1 MLNDKAIQITNAVFG
16 NGTKDSDKIGKG
28 VSRQYG
34 KGAEGFNVS
43 SCQFA
48 LHYFWETPST
58 LQGFMRNLSECTK
71 LNGYF
76 IGTAYDGKEI
86 FKLLKKKGPGENVQ
100 IIDDGKKIWEIVKG
114 YNSETFEDDSSCIGY
129 RIDVYQESINQLL
142 PEFLI
147 NFDYLNR
154 IMELYGFK
162 LVDRDEAQN
171 LGLPE
176 ASGLFSELFMTM
188 IEEIKRNKYKENDLG
203 NATKMTEFEKKISF
217 LNRYFVYKKIRHV
230 NEEKIEIELG
240 EYQDEE
246 RVMNQAI
253 SKASVEKSKANVE
266 KSKANVEQKT
276 VSKIRKL
283 NTKLV
288 LVPATEA
295 LEEKEVK
302 ETKKR
307 IKKAVVVADLANIV
321 LDINTSKE
329 NKEIPENPQKPEET
343 KKPRKITKKATKLI
357 IEDEDE

>member
-1 MLNDKAIQITNAVFG
+1 
-16 NGTKDSDKIGKG
+16 
-28 VSRQYG
+28 
-34 KGAEGFNVS
+34 
-43 SCQFA
+43 
-48 LHYFWETPST
+48 
-58 LQGFMRNLSECTK
+58 MRNLSECTK

-86 FKLLKKKGPGENVQ
+86 FKLLKNTPPGES
-100 IIDDGKKIWEIVKG
+100 IKFIDDDKKICEIVKG
-114 YNSETFEDDSSCIGY
+114 YKSETFEDDSSCIGY
-129 RIDVYQESINQLL
+129 RIDVCQESINQLL

-154 IMELYGFK
+154 IMEDYGFK

-171 LGLPE
+171 LGLPQG
-176 ASGLFSELFMTM
+176 SGLFSELFMTM
-188 IEEIKRNKYKENDLG
+188 LEEIKRNKYKENDLG

-217 LNRYFVYKKIRHV
+217 LNRYFVYKKVRHV

-246 RVMNQAI
+246 RVMNQTNAKSDIGAEKESKKPI
-253 SKASVEKSKANVE
+253 SSSKKSV
-266 KSKANVEQKT
+266 

-307 IKKAVVVADLANIV
+307 TKKAVAVADLSNLV
-321 LDINTSKE
+321 LDINTSKANTE
-329 NKEIPENPQKPEET
+329 KPAEETKEKET

-357 IEDEDE
+357 IEGDDE

>member
-1 MLNDKAIQITNAVFG
+1 M
-16 NGTKDSDKIGKG
+16 
-28 VSRQYG
+28 
-34 KGAEGFNVS
+34 
-43 SCQFA
+43 
-48 LHYFWETPST
+48 
-58 LQGFMRNLSECTK
+58 
-71 LNGYF
+71 
-76 IGTAYDGKEI
+76 
-86 FKLLKKKGPGENVQ
+86 LKKKGPSENVQ
-100 IIDDGKKIWEIVKG
+100 IIDNGKKIWEIVKG
-114 YNSETFEDDSSCIGY
+114 YKSETFEDDSSSIGY

-162 LVDRDEAQN
+162 LIDRDEAQN

-176 ASGLFSELFMTM
+176 GTGLFSELFMTM

-203 NATKMTEFEKKISF
+203 DAPKMTEFEKKISF

-253 SKASVEKSKANVE
+253 SKSEPSAEKESKSISKKSV
-266 KSKANVEQKT
+266 T
-276 VSKIRKL
+276 KIRKL

-307 IKKAVVVADLANIV
+307 TKKASVVADLSNLV
-321 LDINTSKE
+321 LDINT
-329 NKEIPENPQKPEET
+329 NKEPIEET
-343 KKPRKITKKATKLI
+343 KKPQKITKKAKKLVI
-357 IEDEDE
+357 EEDE